1 MTEQRSP
8 LRDFIY
14 LDPDRVR
21 SLAAQ
26 HDLPRA
32 HSMDAADRVA
42 MEQLVIELEPLLL
55 QSADVA
61 QIDRSFDFARWKPDG
76 FHDGQF
82 VLATGTVRL
91 LDFSWLTLALSGLPA
106 VLRKMNKIE
115 MSALRNSE
123 EGRRMSKTQI
133 QQRNQE
139 NTNAIAKVEEF
150 KIEELGDVIRQLY
163 GQIVRLKIRPN
174 PSEPKALLVGS
185 AYVDLFYDTPAALNQ
200 KYGIE
205 IDAGWQVLGQIN
217 VPGQGSAAQPMP
229 IGNQMEDSFEQIAL
243 LMNNAFRLANAPAFP
258 AFSISPICI
267 YRVIR

>member
-1 MTEQRSP
+1 MTDQQP
-8 LRDFIY
+8 LLRDFIY
-14 LDPDRVR
+14 LDPNRVR
-21 SLAAQ
+21 SLASQ
-26 HDLPRA
+26 HGLSHAR
-32 HSMDAADRVA
+32 SMDNADQLA
-42 MEQLVIELEPLLL
+42 MELLFIELEALLL
-55 QSADVA
+55 NRADIPR
-61 QIDRSFDFARWKPDG
+61 IDRSFDFARWTPDG
-76 FHDGQF
+76 FRDGQF
-82 VLATGTVRL
+82 VVASGTVRL

-163 GQIVRLKIRPN
+163 GKIVRLKIRPN

-185 AYVDLFYDTPAALNQ
+185 AYVDLFYDSPAALNQ
-200 KYGIE
+200 KYGVEIE
-205 IDAGWQVLGQIN
+205 AGWQVLAQIN
-217 VPGQGSAAQPMP
+217 VPGQGSAVQPMP

-258 AFSISPICI
+258 AFSISPIGI
-267 YRVIR
+267 YRIIR